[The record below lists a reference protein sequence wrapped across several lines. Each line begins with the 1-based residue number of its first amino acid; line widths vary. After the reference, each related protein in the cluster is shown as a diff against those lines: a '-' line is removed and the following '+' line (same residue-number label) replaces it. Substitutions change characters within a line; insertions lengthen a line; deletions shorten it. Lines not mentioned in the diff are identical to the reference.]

1 MSPAAIALLCA
12 ALALPAASPDPGWS
26 GAWEGEL
33 AFPRAP
39 VVATVLIVR
48 DGGATSAAVEA
59 RGGSEPAE
67 RLVLDGATIRFE
79 LPAGDGGRLRFEG
92 RRARD
97 RIAGEVV
104 GPRPLDRARFEL
116 RRLPVLPK
124 PRDRVEAWSQD
135 LDALEARFLRY
146 DRSFSRKARA
156 RFRAAVA
163 ALRRELPMRTD
174 AEVIAAIARATAL
187 SGNAHTRLYLVR
199 NRTEVRRAP
208 IRLWSFRD
216 GVHVVRATPEH
227 RALVGLRLV
236 AIGGTPI
243 AEAER
248 RVADLYAGNLA
259 WRRYLAA
266 YLLTSPDLLA
276 AVGLVEDPDRPVL
289 TFERRDGTTLEAVVP
304 PLPLRRT
311 TKPVEAWWDLAPEH
325 QPEGERWVPALAPE
339 AAPLVLR
346 RPGRHYLA
354 ESVAGGR
361 ALYVRYDRA
370 AEDAHEP
377 FAAFAARTLETLRAR
392 EWESVIVD
400 LRHNTGGDLGI
411 ARDFFD
417 ALAAEV
423 RGRARLHVVT
433 GRATFSAG
441 LFHAAQLRSVPGA
454 VFSGEAPGDALD
466 YWSEGGNVILPNSR
480 LAAHFANG
488 FHSYSAAPHPG
499 VTPHTDLA
507 ARSLAPDRV
516 VEPTFA
522 EYAAGRDPVLEAILG
537 TGPQP

>member
-1 MSPAAIALLCA
+1 
-12 ALALPAASPDPGWS
+12 
-26 GAWEGEL
+26 
-33 AFPRAP
+33 
-39 VVATVLIVR
+39 VVATVVVVR
-48 DGGATSAAVEA
+48 DGAPAATVEV
-59 RGGSEPAE
+59 RGRSEPAE

-79 LPAGDGGRLRFEG
+79 LPAGASARLRFEG
-92 RRARD
+92 KRDRD
-97 RIAGEVV
+97 RIAGEVL
-104 GPRPLDRARFEL
+104 GPGPADRARFEL
-116 RRLPVLPK
+116 RRLPTLAK

-135 LDALEARFLRY
+135 LAALEERFLRY
-146 DRSFSRKARA
+146 DRSFSRKART
-156 RFRAAVA
+156 RFRDAIAT
-163 ALRRELPMRTD
+163 LRRELPMRTD
-174 AEVIAAIARATAL
+174 AEVIAGIARAIAL
-187 SGNAHTRLYLVR
+187 AGNAHTRLYLVR

-248 RVADLYAGNLA
+248 RVADLYAGNAA

-276 AVGLVEDPDRPVL
+276 AAGLVEDPDRPVL
-289 TFERRDGTTLEAVVP
+289 TFARRDGTTLDAVVP

-325 QPEGERWVPALAPE
+325 QPDGERWVAALAPD
-339 AAPLVLR
+339 AAPLALR
-346 RPGRHYLA
+346 HPRRHYLA
-354 ESVAGGR
+354 EPVAGGR
-361 ALYVRYDRA
+361 ALYVRYARA

-377 FAAFAARTLETLRAR
+377 FAAFAARTLETLGAR
-392 EWESVIVD
+392 EWESVVVD
-400 LRHNTGGDLGI
+400 LRYNTGGDLGV
-411 ARDFFD
+411 ARAFFD
-417 ALAAEV
+417 ALAAQV

-441 LFHAAQLRSVPGA
+441 LFHAAQLRPVPGA
-454 VFSGEAPGDALD
+454 IFSGEAPGDVLD
-466 YWSEGGNVILPNSR
+466 FWSEGGNVILPNSR

-507 ARSLAPDRV
+507 VRSVSPDRV